1 MKCPYCA
8 EEIKDDAIVC
18 RYCHRDLAAIRLQ
31 SLETRVNEQVK
42 NLEKQ
47 VKQLT
52 NRVEHWEA
60 SQQPGS
66 IPSRSIS
73 NYSSVLLLLVASV
86 IVSASMYVIIRY
98 NFIALFILP
107 VCIIIAVGIQAGTA
121 LYNRTLWHYVLLGI
135 SFTLVNFIG
144 VWLTL
149 SNFLSL
155 RDLYELDPSL
165 SFLITPV
172 FLVILGAF
180 IGEWLESKRPNGRQ
194 MEYPGYLARQVMR
207 LSPEQKQKE
216 IDLEKISTLLTS
228 LAPLIA
234 ALGGIV
240 VPIVTLLLSKKP

>member
-31 SLETRVNEQVK
+31 SLETRVNDQVK

-66 IPSRSIS
+66 IPSRRIS

-98 NFIALFILP
+98 NIIGLFILP
-107 VCIIIAVGIQAGTA
+107 VCIIIAVGIQAGTS

-135 SFTLVNFIG
+135 SFALVNFMG

-149 SNFLSL
+149 SNILSL

-180 IGEWLESKRPNGRQ
+180 IGEWLESKRPN
-194 MEYPGYLARQVMR
+194 
-207 LSPEQKQKE
+207 
-216 IDLEKISTLLTS
+216 
-228 LAPLIA
+228 
-234 ALGGIV
+234 
-240 VPIVTLLLSKKP
+240 